1 MAKGALGWLTR
12 SRKSDTLCAQGTPKT
27 MATKKRAAS
36 RAASPRPSS
45 KKRTLPPVPHGQH
58 ELVIITGISG
68 AGKASALKTFEDLG
82 YYAVDNLPVGLLLNF
97 ADLVRDSA
105 EIERAALVVDIREG
119 ARLDKLP
126 QLLQSLRS
134 SLKTTVLFL
143 EANEDALLR
152 RYSETRRPH
161 PLGRKTSVKAS
172 LVSERRR
179 LRPVREVADLVVD
192 TTKFN
197 VHELRNLLTERFQSA
212 EREQNI
218 LISCVSFGFREGVPE
233 DADLMFDVRFLPNP
247 HFIPKFRPFTG
258 RNPQVARYILSF
270 PQTKEFI
277 ARISEL
283 LVYLIPHY
291 IREGKSYLTIAFG
304 CTGGKHRS
312 VLIAEEVKKRLAK
325 SGYNVKV
332 VHRDSPV
339 GA

>member
-1 MAKGALGWLTR
+1 L
-12 SRKSDTLCAQGTPKT
+12 
-27 MATKKRAAS
+27 
-36 RAASPRPSS
+36 RP
-45 KKRTLPPVPHGQH
+45 VVAHGQH

-68 AGKASALKTFEDLG
+68 AGKLSALKTFEDLG
-82 YYAVDNLPVGLLLNF
+82 YYAVDNLPVGLISNF
-97 ADLVRDSA
+97 ADLVRDST

-134 SLKTTVLFL
+134 SLKITVLFL
-143 EANEDALLR
+143 EANEEALLR

-172 LVSERRR
+172 LLSERRR
-179 LRPVREVADLVVD
+179 LQPVRDIADLVVD
-192 TTKFN
+192 TSKFN
-197 VHELRNLLTERFQSA
+197 VHELRELLTGRFQSA
-212 EREQNI
+212 GREQNT
-218 LISCVSFGFREGVPE
+218 LISCVSFGFRQGVPE

-247 HFIPKFRPFTG
+247 HFIPKFRPLTG
-258 RNPQVARYILSF
+258 RNRQVARYILSF

-277 ARISEL
+277 SRISEL

-312 VLIAEEVKKRLAK
+312 VLIAEEVQKRLAK
-325 SGYNVKV
+325 AGYNVKV
-332 VHRDSPV
+332 VHRDSPA
-339 GA
+339 GE

>member
-1 MAKGALGWLTR
+1 M
-12 SRKSDTLCAQGTPKT
+12 P
-27 MATKKRAAS
+27 TKKRAAS
-36 RAASPRPSS
+36 RATAKRTAA
-45 KKRTLPPVPHGQH
+45 KKRTIRAALPRDQH

-82 YYAVDNLPVGLLLNF
+82 FYAVDNLPVGLISNF
-97 ADLVRDSA
+97 GDLVRDSA

-126 QLLQSLRS
+126 QLLEALGG

-143 EANEDALLR
+143 EADEDALLR

-161 PLGRKTSVKAS
+161 PLGRRTSVKAS
-172 LVSERRR
+172 LRAERRR
-179 LRPVREVADLVVD
+179 LQPVRAVADLVVD

-197 VHELRNLLTERFQSA
+197 VHELRTLLTERFQGA
-212 EREQNI
+212 ERKQNI
-218 LISCVSFGFREGVPE
+218 LISCVSFGFRQGVPE

-258 RNPQVARYILSF
+258 RHPQVARYILSY
-270 PQTKEFI
+270 PQTREFI

-312 VLIAEEVKKRLAK
+312 VLIAEEVRKRLAK
-325 SGYNVKV
+325 AGYNVKV
-332 VHRDSPV
+332 VHRDSP
-339 GA
+339 G

>member
-1 MAKGALGWLTR
+1 MA
-12 SRKSDTLCAQGTPKT
+12 S
-27 MATKKRAAS
+27 KKRAAS
-36 RAASPRPSS
+36 RAVSKIPLP
-45 KKRTLPPVPHGQH
+45 KKRAVRPAPVHARR

-68 AGKASALKTFEDLG
+68 AGKLSALKTFEDLG
-82 YYAVDNLPVGLLLNF
+82 YYAVDNLPVGLISNF
-97 ADLVRDSA
+97 ADLVRDST

-119 ARLDKLP
+119 ARLDRLP
-126 QLLQSLRS
+126 QLLQSLRA

-143 EANEDALLR
+143 EANEEALLR

-172 LVSERRR
+172 LLSERRR
-179 LRPVREVADLVVD
+179 LRPVRAIADLVVD

-212 EREQNI
+212 EREQNT
-218 LISCVSFGFREGVPE
+218 LISCVSFGFRQGVPE

-312 VLIAEEVKKRLAK
+312 VLIAEEVKKKLAK
-325 SGYNVKV
+325 AGYNVKV

-339 GA
+339 NG

>member
-1 MAKGALGWLTR
+1 MA
-12 SRKSDTLCAQGTPKT
+12 S
-27 MATKKRAAS
+27 KKRAAS
-36 RAASPRPSS
+36 RAASKKSLS
-45 KKRTLPPVPHGQH
+45 KKRASRPEVPHDPH

-82 YYAVDNLPVGLLLNF
+82 YYAVDNLPVGLISNF

-105 EIERAALVVDIREG
+105 EIKRAALVVDIREG

-126 QLLQSLRS
+126 QLLQELRG

-143 EANEDALLR
+143 EANEEALLR

-172 LVSERRR
+172 LLSERRR
-179 LRPVREVADLVVD
+179 LQPVREVADLVVD
-192 TTKFN
+192 TTRFN
-197 VHELRNLLTERFQSA
+197 VHELRDLLTERFQSA

-218 LISCVSFGFREGVPE
+218 LISCVSFGFRQGVPE

-258 RNPQVARYILSF
+258 RNPAVARYVLSF

-332 VHRDSPV
+332 VHRDSPM
-339 GA
+339 GE

>member
-1 MAKGALGWLTR
+1 MP
-12 SRKSDTLCAQGTPKT
+12 S
-27 MATKKRAAS
+27 KKRATS
-36 RAASPRPSS
+36 RAASKRPAAKPHSKPPALPRD
-45 KKRTLPPVPHGQH
+45 QH

-68 AGKASALKTFEDLG
+68 AGKLSALKTFEDMG
-82 YYAVDNLPVGLLLNF
+82 FYAVDNLPAGLISNF
-97 ADLVRDSA
+97 ADLVRGST

-119 ARLDKLP
+119 ARVDKLP
-126 QLLQSLRS
+126 QLLQGLRG

-143 EANEDALLR
+143 EADEEALLR

-172 LVSERRR
+172 LRAERKR
-179 LRPVREVADLVVD
+179 LQPVRSVADLVID

-197 VHELRNLLTERFQSA
+197 VHELRSLLTERFQSA
-212 EREQNI
+212 ERKQNI
-218 LISCVSFGFREGVPE
+218 LISCVSFGFSKGVPE

-247 HFIPKFRPFTG
+247 HFVPEFRPFTG
-258 RNPQVARYILSF
+258 REPKVARYILSF

-277 ARISEL
+277 SRISEL

-325 SGYNVKV
+325 AGFNVKV
-332 VHRDSPV
+332 VHRDSPN
-339 GA
+339 

>member
-1 MAKGALGWLTR
+1 LKPASKLP
-12 SRKSDTLCAQGTPKT
+12 AQ
-27 MATKKRAAS
+27 
-36 RAASPRPSS
+36 PRDQ
-45 KKRTLPPVPHGQH
+45 R

-68 AGKASALKTFEDLG
+68 AGKLSALKTFEDLG
-82 YYAVDNLPVGLLLNF
+82 FYAVDNLPADLIANF
-97 ADLVRDSA
+97 ADLVRDST

-119 ARLDKLP
+119 ARVDKLP
-126 QLLQSLRS
+126 LLLEALRG

-143 EANEDALLR
+143 EADEEALLR

-161 PLGRKTSVKAS
+161 PLGQAISVKAS
-172 LVSERRR
+172 LLDERKR
-179 LRPVREVADLVVD
+179 LQPVRAVADLVVD

-197 VHELRNLLTERFQSA
+197 VHELRSLLTERFQSA
-212 EREQNI
+212 ERKQNL
-218 LISCVSFGFREGVPE
+218 LISCVSFGFSKGVPD

-258 RNPQVARYILSF
+258 RDPKVARYILSF

-312 VLIAEEVKKRLAK
+312 VLIAEEVKKRLGKA
-325 SGYNVKV
+325 GYNVKV

-339 GA
+339 GE

>member
-1 MAKGALGWLTR
+1 MP
-12 SRKSDTLCAQGTPKT
+12 S
-27 MATKKRAAS
+27 KKRATS
-36 RAASPRPSS
+36 RAAGERKAARKRAIRPASPRDP
-45 KKRTLPPVPHGQH
+45 H
-58 ELVIITGISG
+58 ELVIITGMSG
-68 AGKASALKTFEDLG
+68 AGKASALKSFEDLG
-82 YYAVDNLPVGLLLNF
+82 FYAVDNLPVGLISNF
-97 ADLVRDSA
+97 ADLVRDST

-126 QLLQSLRS
+126 QLLQALRG

-143 EANEDALLR
+143 EADEDALVR

-172 LVSERRR
+172 LQAERHR
-179 LRPVREVADLVVD
+179 LQPVRAVADLVVD

-197 VHELRNLLTERFQSA
+197 VHELRTLLTERFQSA
-212 EREQNI
+212 EHKQNI
-218 LISCVSFGFREGVPE
+218 LISCVSFGFRQGVPE

-258 RNPQVARYILSF
+258 RHPQVARYILSY
-270 PQTKEFI
+270 PQTGEFI

-325 SGYNVKV
+325 AGYNVKV
-332 VHRDSPV
+332 VHRDSP
-339 GA
+339 G

>member
-1 MAKGALGWLTR
+1 M
-12 SRKSDTLCAQGTPKT
+12 P
-27 MATKKRAAS
+27 TKKRATS
-36 RAASPRPSS
+36 RAAS
-45 KKRTLPPVPHGQH
+45 KKAVSRSRAAGPPAPHSQH

-68 AGKASALKTFEDLG
+68 AGKLSALKTFEDLG

-126 QLLQSLRS
+126 QLLESLRS

-143 EANEDALLR
+143 EASDDALLR

-172 LVSERRR
+172 LHSERRR
-179 LRPVREVADLVVD
+179 LQPVREVADLVVD
-192 TTKFN
+192 TTRFN
-197 VHELRNLLTERFQSA
+197 VHELRSLLTERFQSA
-212 EREQNI
+212 ERKQNA
-218 LISCVSFGFREGVPE
+218 LISCVSFGFRQGVPE

-277 ARISEL
+277 QRISEL
-283 LVYLIPHY
+283 LVYLVPHY

-325 SGYNVKV
+325 AGYNVKV

-339 GA
+339 GD